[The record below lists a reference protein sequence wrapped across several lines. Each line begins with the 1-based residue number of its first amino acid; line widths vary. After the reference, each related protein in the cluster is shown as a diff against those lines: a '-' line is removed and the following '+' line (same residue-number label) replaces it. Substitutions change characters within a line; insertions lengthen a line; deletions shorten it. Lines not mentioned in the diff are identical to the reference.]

1 MNIIIIGC
9 GRMGLGLAHLLS
21 LRGHALTVVDKEE
34 GAFAALGPAFK
45 GRTLVGVGFDRAV
58 LLAAGVERADG
69 VAAVTNSDEVNIVA
83 ARIARTM
90 FRVPSVVARVVD
102 PQKAEIY
109 QRLGVQTISTTVWG
123 INRIANLLSN
133 NELDVICDLS
143 SSAQMVQMALPAQ
156 LAGRTVQN
164 LTIPGEVHVVAIK
177 RSGQTFLPTGS
188 ASLQAGDLLY
198 LAVQAAS
205 ADRLT
210 ALLGGMPNL
219 MRTCSIRC
227 AS

>member
-1 MNIIIIGC
+1 
-9 GRMGLGLAHLLS
+9 MGLGLAHLLS

-219 MRTCSIRC
+219 MRT
-227 AS
+227 

>member
-9 GRMGLGLAHLLS
+9 GRMGSGLAQLLS
-21 LRGHALTVVDKEE
+21 LRGHTLTVVDKEE

-69 VAAVTNSDEVNIVA
+69 VAAVTNSDEANIVA

-90 FRVPSVVARVVD
+90 FRVPCVVARVVD

-143 SSAQMVQMALPAQ
+143 SSAQMVQMPLPAR

-210 ALLGGMPNL
+210 ALLRGG
-219 MRTCSIRC
+219 
-227 AS
+227 

>member
-1 MNIIIIGC
+1 MYNGNEYLEAQY
-9 GRMGLGLAHLLS
+9 GGFKMRGVPVNVNYRYLDEELWYLL
-21 LRGHALTVVDKEE
+21 D
-34 GAFAALGPAFK
+34 
-45 GRTLVGVGFDRAV
+45 
-58 LLAAGVERADG
+58 
-69 VAAVTNSDEVNIVA
+69 NSDAEALVFHSSLGD
-83 ARIARTM
+83 R
-90 FRVPSVVARVVD
+90 VARVVD

-188 ASLQAGDLLY
+188 AGLQAGDLLY

-219 MRTCSIRC
+219 MRT
-227 AS
+227 

>member
-1 MNIIIIGC
+1 MNMIIIGC
-9 GRMGLGLAHLLS
+9 GRMGAGLAHLLS
-21 LRGHALTVVDKEE
+21 LRGHALTVVDKEQS
-34 GAFAALGPAFK
+34 AFAALGPTFR
-45 GRTLVGVGFDRAV
+45 GRTLVGVGFDREV
-58 LLAAGVERADG
+58 LLAAGVARADG
-69 VAAVTNSDEVNIVA
+69 VAAVTNSDEANIVA

-123 INRIANLLSN
+123 INRIANLLSYN
-133 NELDVICDLS
+133 HLDVVCDLS
-143 SSAQMVQMALPAQ
+143 SSVELVQMELPAR

-177 RSGQTFLPTGS
+177 RSGQTFLPTSS

-210 ALLGGMPNL
+210 ALLRGG
-219 MRTCSIRC
+219 
-227 AS
+227 

>member
-9 GRMGLGLAHLLS
+9 GRMGSGLAHLLG

-34 GAFAALGPAFK
+34 RSFAALGPAFK

-109 QRLGVQTISTTVWG
+109 QRLGVQTISTTIWG
-123 INRIANLLSN
+123 VNRIANLLSN

-210 ALLGGMPNL
+210 ALLRGG
-219 MRTCSIRC
+219 
-227 AS
+227 

>member
-9 GRMGLGLAHLLS
+9 GRMGSGLAHLLS

-188 ASLQAGDLLY
+188 AGLQAGDLLY

-219 MRTCSIRC
+219 MRT
-227 AS
+227 

>member
-9 GRMGLGLAHLLS
+9 GRMGSGLAHLLS
-21 LRGHALTVVDKEE
+21 LRVHALTVVDKEE

-219 MRTCSIRC
+219 MRT
-227 AS
+227 

>member
-9 GRMGLGLAHLLS
+9 GRMGSGLAHLLS

-34 GAFAALGPAFK
+34 RAFAALGPAFK
-45 GRTLVGVGFDRAV
+45 GRTLVGIGFDRAV

-143 SSAQMVQMALPAQ
+143 SSAQMVQMTLPAQ

-210 ALLGGMPNL
+210 ALLRGG
-219 MRTCSIRC
+219 
-227 AS
+227 

>member
-9 GRMGLGLAHLLS
+9 GRMGAGLAHLLS
-21 LRGHALTVVDKEE
+21 LRGHTLTVVDKDE
-34 GAFAALGPAFK
+34 GALTALGPTFR
-45 GRTLVGVGFDRAV
+45 GRTLVGIGFDRDV
-58 LLAAGVERADG
+58 LLAAGVQRADG

-90 FRVPSVVARVVD
+90 FRVPSVVARVVE

-133 NELDVICDLS
+133 NELDVVCDLS
-143 SSAQMVQMALPAQ
+143 SSAQVVQMALPTGF
-156 LAGRTVQN
+156 AGRTVQN

-210 ALLGGMPNL
+210 ALFGGMPNS
-219 MRTCSIRC
+219 M
-227 AS
+227 